1 MLNLTSRWICG
12 LLATALALQGP
23 ASIALATPA
32 PAPAPS
38 PTFFDD
44 GDDQTSPEEPTVE
57 SYLELYAGIFV
68 ELFGQPFDQERWYYP
83 LTEHVTAEGTYTGQN
98 HHGQKF
104 EFEALIANKIELST
118 LPDLTAAQV
127 QQLVSQDVR
136 YTSAQGW
143 IHGPFASVPVDVIVI
158 TQSSTGTPATN
169 FMITERLPDNHPLL
183 LAQINT
189 FPPDLPPPPPAE
201 YTLTEPDP
209 TPQVLPEY
217 AHFLDLQKAPEEQA
231 AAIDATFQTLFGS
244 SPAENQ
250 LVLPF
255 TANIA
260 GPGDYEG
267 DTAALALADPDAALP
282 FVFEV
287 RAAEPVDVADLPQ
300 ITGEY
305 AAIVAELGIQFQR
318 VDGFVSTEAG
328 GTYIDALAVSFGDGP
343 SSVFTLAVMQEPGQ
357 SSVKLPLICIPII
370 IPIPYRC
377 LDQDCVDACK
387 AVRDAAIQA
396 ALDAFDA
403 AKDAAKTAYDDAVY
417 AANIARTVAKAA
429 ASAAYGAALKAC
441 ATSQASQLLACALV
455 GVLSWFTGGL
465 ALVACLA
472 RVAAVFAACAAVAS
486 AVFAAALVGIDAAFD
501 ALTASARAAYDAAI
515 AAAKAARDQA
525 IQDALDAYDACVAA
539 CWYICWRFIII
550 WLCFF

>member
-12 LLATALALQGP
+12 LLTSALVLQGP
-23 ASIALATPA
+23 ASIALASPA
-32 PAPAPS
+32 PAPAPAPFVPD
-38 PTFFDD
+38 PT
-44 GDDQTSPEEPTVE
+44 PPAEEPTVE
-57 SYLELYAGIFV
+57 TFLELYAGIFV

-83 LTEHVTAEGTYTGQN
+83 LDEHVTAEGTYTGQN

-104 EFEALIANKIELST
+104 EFEALLANEIALST
-118 LPDLTAAQV
+118 LPDLSPEQV
-127 QQLVSQDVR
+127 EQLLAQDVR
-136 YTSAQGW
+136 YTAAQGW
-143 IHGPFASVPVDVIVI
+143 LHGPFASVPVDAIVI
-158 TQSSTGTPATN
+158 TQSSTGTAATN
-169 FMITERLPDNHPLL
+169 LMISERLPDDHPLL

-189 FPPDLPPPPPAE
+189 FPPDLPPLPPAV
-201 YTLTEPDP
+201 YTLNDPDP
-209 TPQVLPEY
+209 TPTVLPEY
-217 AHFLDLQKAPEEQA
+217 EHYLAMQKAPEDQA
-231 AAIDATFQTLFGS
+231 AAIEETFQTLFGS
-244 SPAENQ
+244 SPAEHQ

-260 GPGDYEG
+260 GPGDFEG
-267 DTAALALADPDAALP
+267 DLESLSLADPTAALP
-282 FVFEV
+282 FVFDV

-300 ITGEY
+300 ISGEF

-377 LDQDCVDACK
+377 LDQACVDACK
-387 AVRDAAIQA
+387 AARNAAITA
-396 ALDAFDA
+396 AHTAFEA
-403 AKDAAKTAYDDAVY
+403 ASNAARAAYDSAVHT
-417 AANIARTVAKAA
+417 ADIARQVAKAA
-429 ASAAYGAALKAC
+429 AGVAYGVALRAC
-441 ATSQASQLLACALV
+441 ASSQASALLACALV

-486 AVFAAALVGIDAAFD
+486 AAFAAALAGIDAIYNA
-501 ALTASARAAYDAAI
+501 ATAGARAAYDAAI

-525 IQDALDAYDACVAA
+525 IQDALNAYDACVAA